1 MLRFT
6 VAACGAAVVGVAV
19 LVWAVFF
26 AGGTSGRPNMQ
37 VLESN
42 VSAYPVGRRLTG
54 GTVFKLEKGERIK
67 VLLLPSNRT
76 QVFEGPPAD
85 APPPEGGSRSLDG
98 G

>member
-1 MLRFT
+1 MFRFA

-19 LVWAVFF
+19 LIWAVLF
-26 AGGTSGRPNMQ
+26 AGGISGRPNMQ

-42 VSAYPVGRRLTG
+42 VRAYPVGKRLTG
-54 GTVFKLEKGERIK
+54 GTVFKLQQGERIK

-85 APPPEGGSRSLDG
+85 APAPQGGSRGID
-98 G
+98 

>member
-1 MLRFT
+1 MFRIA

-19 LVWAVFF
+19 LVWAVLY
-26 AGGTSGRPNMQ
+26 AGGSSGRPNMQ

-42 VSAYPVGRRLTG
+42 VKAYPAGKRLTG
-54 GTVFKLEKGERIK
+54 GTVFKLQQGERIK

-85 APPPEGGSRSLDG
+85 AAAPSGGSRGID
-98 G
+98 